1 MIYGLTSGI
10 LWGLDTVLLGTVLAM
25 NKFISTEEAI
35 FLAPFVSTFL
45 HDLSSAVWMGLYIA
59 IKGKLNKTI
68 IALKTKSGRFII
80 LGAFLGGPVG
90 MTGYLLAIK
99 YIGPA
104 YTAIISALYPAI
116 GAFLSYVFLNEKM
129 KPISIIGLFLSI
141 LGVAILGYA
150 PEGKMIVNLALGLAC
165 ALLCVVG
172 WASEAVICAYGMK
185 DDEVSPEESLQIR
198 QLTSAIVYGFLIIP
212 IIRGIK
218 FTLEVIPTITM
229 VTIVVT
235 SLAGTVSYIF
245 YYKGICKI
253 GATKAMALNITY
265 SAWAIVLGI
274 ILLGNRVNAK
284 SIICCLLIICGSV
297 MSAGDMSEL
306 KSLFTNK
313 KTINYNGSK

>member
-104 YTAIISALYPAI
+104 YTAIISAL
-116 GAFLSYVFLNEKM
+116 
-129 KPISIIGLFLSI
+129 
-141 LGVAILGYA
+141 
-150 PEGKMIVNLALGLAC
+150 
-165 ALLCVVG
+165 
-172 WASEAVICAYGMK
+172 
-185 DDEVSPEESLQIR
+185 
-198 QLTSAIVYGFLIIP
+198 
-212 IIRGIK
+212 
-218 FTLEVIPTITM
+218 
-229 VTIVVT
+229 
-235 SLAGTVSYIF
+235 
-245 YYKGICKI
+245 
-253 GATKAMALNITY
+253 
-265 SAWAIVLGI
+265 
-274 ILLGNRVNAK
+274 
-284 SIICCLLIICGSV
+284 
-297 MSAGDMSEL
+297 
-306 KSLFTNK
+306 
-313 KTINYNGSK
+313 